1 MSVPPCTPYVVY
13 LFILDLDLISATLRL
28 VPMSCRMLTGACLG
42 LRSDVTPDS
51 RLQAF
56 TSILHYGGVPD
67 HAAAAETSARERRAP
82 SSQWKEGQIKW
93 GSERI
98 VGAFW
103 DSAGVFLRLPSAHP
117 ATAPFRSM
125 LRSSWWFAFGSDW
138 CLGHDVVTPFCR
150 CRDEAEGRL
159 QWPSLGGQAHRQ
171 GRGVRTILR
180 QAVRRQG
187 GALHRCRG
195 SPHGQLPADLEPQDL
210 LGG

>member
-1 MSVPPCTPYVVY
+1 MAY
-13 LFILDLDLISATLRL
+13 D
-28 VPMSCRMLTGACLG
+28 PMSRPIHVFRRSRRSFTTVASQTTQPRPRHRQGNGGPRAASGKKARSNGA
-42 LRSDVTPDS
+42 RNASWV
-51 RLQAF
+51 R
-56 TSILHYGGVPD
+56 
-67 HAAAAETSARERRAP
+67 
-82 SSQWKEGQIKW
+82 
-93 GSERI
+93 
-98 VGAFW
+98 FW

-195 SPHGQLPADLEPQDL
+195 PPHGQLPADLEPQDL